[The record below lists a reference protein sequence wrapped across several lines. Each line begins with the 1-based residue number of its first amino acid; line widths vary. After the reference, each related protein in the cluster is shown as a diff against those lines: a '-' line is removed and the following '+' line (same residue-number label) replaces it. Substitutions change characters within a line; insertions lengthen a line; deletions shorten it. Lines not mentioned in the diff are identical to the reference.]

1 MPRHHCG
8 LQKNVPDAHYIR
20 CARGCAKRSVLLD
33 SPASTEGKPPPRS
46 LRSLPPAGA
55 VGTLGA
61 ARRVPT
67 KKTPRCL
74 PGCL

>member
-20 CARGCAKRSVLLD
+20 CARSCAKRS
-33 SPASTEGKPPPRS
+33 AR
-46 LRSLPPAGA
+46 
-55 VGTLGA
+55 LGQPGEY
-61 ARRVPT
+61 RR